1 MFSTRSGAVRLCLV
15 VVIGLIVLKV
25 VVAVVTGSISVLAQ
39 AVDSF
44 LDLFAVAII
53 FFSILIAAKPADYE
67 HPFGHGKAENIA
79 AVGQA
84 MLVLTAGG
92 LIIYSAVRRII
103 AGVPIELAE
112 AGIGVML
119 ASIIVSIFLSRHLFK
134 VSRAT
139 DSIALEACAR
149 NIAADVYSA
158 AAVLAGLVAVR
169 FTGLNILDPVI
180 ALVVALVILK
190 AAYDILRRSFGGL
203 IDVRLP
209 KAEEDEIR
217 SCIMEQSGQLVG
229 FHELRTRKAGNQRF
243 IEFHL
248 VMPKNVS
255 VEEAHR
261 VCDHL
266 EQEIENRLQHTSV
279 TIYVEPCSTECDQCS
294 VPCSLRERDLS

>member
-1 MFSTRSGAVRLCLV
+1 MILMFSTRSGAVKLSLI
-15 VVIGLIVLKV
+15 VVIGLTLLKV
-25 VVAVVTGSISVLAQ
+25 AVAVITGSISVLAQ
-39 AVDSF
+39 AADSF
-44 LDLFAVAII
+44 LDLFAVAIT
-53 FFSILIAAKPADYE
+53 FFSIRIAAKPADYE

-169 FTGLNILDPVI
+169 FTGLNILDPII

-190 AAYDILRRSFGGL
+190 AAYDILRKSFGGL

-209 KAEEDEIR
+209 KAEEDAIR
-217 SCIMEQSGQLVG
+217 SSIMEHSGQLVG
-229 FHELRTRKAGNQRF
+229 FHELRTRKAGSQRF

-261 VCDHL
+261 VCDQI
-266 EQEIENRLQHTSV
+266 EQDIENRLQHTSV
-279 TIYVEPCSTECDQCS
+279 TIHVEPCNTECDQCS
-294 VPCSLRERDLS
+294 VSCSPRK